1 MVKRQNPPTNKKSI
15 QTNLFVSSFDLI
27 FYLFNKLYKIQVTQN
42 TGYTKYTWFFIF
54 TYHNCPLRVPLRRH
68 LATA

>member
-1 MVKRQNPPTNKKSI
+1 MVKRQKNVNKKSI

-27 FYLFNKLYKIQVTQN
+27 FYLFNKLYKIQVIQIIQIIQN
-42 TGYTKYTWFFIF
+42 TDFFIF
-54 TYHNCPLRVPLRRH
+54 TYHNCPLQVHVRHH

>member
-1 MVKRQNPPTNKKSI
+1 MVKRQNPTNKKSI

-42 TGYTKYTWFFIF
+42 TGYTKYRLYKIYMVFYFYIS
-54 TYHNCPLRVPLRRH
+54 
-68 LATA
+68 

>member
-1 MVKRQNPPTNKKSI
+1 MNKKSI

-27 FYLFNKLYKIQVTQN
+27 LHYLFNKLYKIQVIQIIQIIQIIQN
-42 TGYTKYTWFFIF
+42 TDFFF
-54 TYHNCPLRVPLRRH
+54 TYHNCPLQVHVRHH